1 MNKELFD
8 SNAAMYLLGYIMQ
21 DPAILRNTKFLLTLN
36 DFTKQVHKIVFG
48 AMSNLAADGASQ
60 IHAQDVDLYIAQYKQ
75 QYETY
80 NKNDGLK
87 FLNNLEQLK
96 LSDDEA
102 QFATRYKR
110 VKKFTVLR
118 EMEAVGIDTTTL
130 YNPNVDYL
138 KLKDEDQKLDEM
150 SLDEIVDKVRL
161 KLARIEKN
169 NINKDEE
176 YFQPAAQGLRELV
189 ANLRE
194 TPDIGAGLEGDLFN
208 SIVRGA
214 RHGKF
219 YLMSA
224 PQSHGKTRMM
234 IGNACRLSMPRIE
247 KGKVVINA
255 PLQKVLYIATEQLPD
270 EIQTMMLAYVSG
282 VPEDKILYGI
292 GITAEEE
299 KLIEQAEDIIEKY
312 SNNFY
317 IDMMSSPTI
326 PQMRSRILEQ
336 VLDKKL
342 DAVFYDYIFIPSDD
356 GDSAKRN
363 FRTDQMLMLMGSALK
378 DLAATYDIFLFS
390 GTQVSGQWEGAKA
403 RNQNLIRD
411 AKSLADKPDIGFI
424 ACQVCDEEYDKAQTL
439 FTSQGLKRPN
449 LVLDLYKN
457 RRGKTTNVKIWRY
470 FDYGTCR
477 STDLLVTTQSYNLID
492 TIPVIE
498 YKQTKTL
505 ELNDFIKE
513 INQNDDI

>member
-1 MNKELFD
+1 
-8 SNAAMYLLGYIMQ
+8 
-21 DPAILRNTKFLLTLN
+21 
-36 DFTKQVHKIVFG
+36 
-48 AMSNLAADGASQ
+48 
-60 IHAQDVDLYIAQYKQ
+60 
-75 QYETY
+75 
-80 NKNDGLK
+80 
-87 FLNNLEQLK
+87 
-96 LSDDEA
+96 
-102 QFATRYKR
+102 
-110 VKKFTVLR
+110 
-118 EMEAVGIDTTTL
+118 
-130 YNPNVDYL
+130 
-138 KLKDEDQKLDEM
+138 
-150 SLDEIVDKVRL
+150 
-161 KLARIEKN
+161 
-169 NINKDEE
+169 
-176 YFQPAAQGLRELV
+176 
-189 ANLRE
+189 
-194 TPDIGAGLEGDLFN
+194 
-208 SIVRGA
+208 
-214 RHGKF
+214 
-219 YLMSA
+219 
-224 PQSHGKTRMM
+224 
-234 IGNACRLSMPRIE
+234 
-247 KGKVVINA
+247 
-255 PLQKVLYIATEQLPD
+255 
-270 EIQTMMLAYVSG
+270 
-282 VPEDKILYGI
+282 
-292 GITAEEE
+292 
-299 KLIEQAEDIIEKY
+299 
-312 SNNFY
+312 
-317 IDMMSSPTI
+317 
-326 PQMRSRILEQ
+326 MRSRILEQ